1 MNPPELEPSGAA
13 ASHAPV
19 SPAMQPP
26 PEPGVVATGGALAQP
41 AAGQQPTVSPS
52 ASWNE
57 PLIAQ
62 LAAEFGAP
70 VHTDAFGPLLAMGAQ
85 RLPADGCGV
94 SLLAEMGV
102 LDVAGAEAATFL
114 HGQLT
119 QDIEHLAPGMARW
132 AGYCSAKGRLM
143 ASLRVWRSEDRIR
156 LALSRPLAR
165 PIAKRLAMF
174 VLRAK
179 AKVTDASDAF
189 VVFGLMGQATAQAFV
204 AQAQAREQG
213 SRLTVPSAEASS
225 VTARAELVGLPTVHT
240 GGATAIPRWLLI
252 VPAELATATWQ
263 DLLALAP
270 AISPQAWRHGEVLSG
285 VPRIVSGTSEC
296 FVPQMVNFESVDGV
310 SFTKGCYP
318 GQEVVARSQYLGKL
332 KRRMFLGH
340 GQGALPQPAQDVHR
354 EAEGGEPCG
363 QVVMAAPDGAQ
374 GFDVLFESQL
384 DAAQAGTV
392 RIGDAV
398 VRVGTLPYALKAI
411 D

>member
-1 MNPPELEPSGAA
+1 MNPTQIQPAGG
-13 ASHAPV
+13 V
-19 SPAMQPP
+19 SVSWN
-26 PEPGVVATGGALAQP
+26 ETALAQ
-41 AAGQQPTVSPS
+41 
-52 ASWNE
+52 
-57 PLIAQ
+57 
-62 LAAEFGAP
+62 LADAFGAP
-70 VHTDAFGPLLAMGAQ
+70 IQTDAYGPMLAIGAE
-85 RLPADGCGV
+85 RLPAEGCGV
-94 SLLAEMGV
+94 SLLAEMGLLEV
-102 LDVAGAEAATFL
+102 TGAEASKFL

-143 ASLRVWRSEDRIR
+143 ASLRVWRTQERIC

-165 PIAKRLAMF
+165 PIAKRLSMF

-179 AKVTDASDAF
+179 AKVTDASDAY
-189 VVFGLMGQATAQAFV
+189 VVFGLIGHAVAQAFV
-204 AQAQAREQG
+204 DQFHARTPG
-213 SRLTVPSAEASS
+213 SNLTVPSAEASS
-225 VTARAELVGLPTVHT
+225 VSDGVELVGLPAARA
-240 GGATAIPRWLLI
+240 GDSAQMSRWMLI
-252 VPAELATATWQ
+252 VPTEMAPATWRV
-263 DLLALAP
+263 LLGLAP
-270 AISPQAWRHGEVLSG
+270 AIRPQAWRQGEVLAG

-340 GQGALPQPAQDVHR
+340 GEGSLPQPAQDVHR
-354 EAEGGEPCG
+354 AVESAEPCG
-363 QVVMAAPDGAQ
+363 QVVMAAPDGAG

-384 DAAQAGTV
+384 EAAQAGTV

-398 VRVGTLPYALKAI
+398 VRVGTLPYALKTI

>member
-1 MNPPELEPSGAA
+1 MNPPELEPTGAT
-13 ASHAPV
+13 ASNLPA
-19 SPAMQPP
+19 SPATQTQPP
-26 PEPGVVATGGALAQP
+26 PGVVAAVGASAQTGVVQP
-41 AAGQQPTVSPS
+41 STVATP

-57 PLIAQ
+57 TLIAQ

-70 VHTDAFGPLLAMGAQ
+70 AQSDAYGPLLAMGAH
-85 RLPADGCGV
+85 RLPADRCGV
-94 SLLAEMGV
+94 SVLAEMGV
-102 LDVAGAEAATFL
+102 LDVAGAEAAKFL

-179 AKVTDASDAF
+179 AKVTDTSDAC
-189 VVFGLMGQATAQAFV
+189 VVFGLMGQAVAQAFV
-204 AQAQAREQG
+204 AQTQANDRG
-213 SRLTVPSAEASS
+213 SRLALPSAEGSS
-225 VTARAELVGLPTVHT
+225 VTERAELVGLPAVNMSDS
-240 GGATAIPRWLLI
+240 AEIPRWLLI

-263 DLLALAP
+263 GLLALAP
-270 AISPQAWRHGEVLSG
+270 AVSPQAWRHGEVLSG

-340 GQGALPQPAQDVHR
+340 GEGSLPQPAQDVHR
-354 EAEGGEPCG
+354 EAESGEPCG
-363 QVVMAAPDGAQ
+363 QVVMAAPDGAG

-398 VRVGTLPYALKAI
+398 VRVGTLPYALKSI